1 MSDIK
6 KEELAYRIKE
16 IRVSR
21 KETLEE
27 FAEQIKKKTDFKIK
41 TTKSNVSKWEK
52 GLNIPNDITL
62 KAISELGGVSIFYL
76 LYGKKTIS
84 DLKKLGRSSEDYL
97 HIAESENKEYLINTF
112 DGFNIEKIL
121 KLSREQDRFLATT
134 FRNTLNS
141 KDFHLLDLV
150 TNVTDSAF
158 FVKQVTES
166 DEYDDEEFDYQFN
179 NLYLESIKEL
189 TDYLRN
195 LNNE

>member
-84 DLKKLGRSSEDYL
+84 DLKKLGRSIEDYR
-97 HIAESENKEYLINTF
+97 HIVESENKEYLINAF
-112 DGFNIEKIL
+112 DEFNIEKIL
-121 KLSREQDRFLATT
+121 KLSKEQGRFLASA
-134 FRNTLNS
+134 FRIILNS
-141 KDFHLLDLV
+141 KDFDLLYFFM
-150 TNVTDSAF
+150 TNVMSSAF
-158 FVKQVTES
+158 SVKEITES
-166 DEYDDEEFDYQFN
+166 DEYDNEDFDYHFN

-195 LNNE
+195 LNN

>member
-121 KLSREQDRFLATT
+121 KLSREQDRLLATT
-134 FRNTLNS
+134 FRNTFNS
-141 KDFHLLDLV
+141 KDFHLLDLMA
-150 TNVTDSAF
+150 NVTDSAF

-179 NLYLESIKEL
+179 IQYQNSIEEL